1 MQDFEQLTCSRHIS
15 TLGALVTVLAIAIN
29 PFVQQVVVYQLEQ
42 APSPHNATLPVGYL
56 ASPSL
61 AETKGP
67 IYLGLFGMAN
77 YTQTPYCPSTN
88 CTWSPYQTL
97 AVCNQCADLT
107 DHVNF
112 MQAGKQVP
120 SCNETTIQQRQ
131 NCSVALPN
139 GLSLDFIEATGD
151 DDRTLNAS
159 GSLPAVTLDS
169 VGYALANFS
178 MIQVQSGGNITAI
191 ECSLFWCV
199 NTYTARV
206 YNTVFNESLESS
218 WHDASTAQAY
228 GYGDPD
234 TSAPTVYYNITPT
247 SGGIKPHTNINRSK
261 ADVDKVKTRGLPLDF
276 LREDYIVL
284 SDSSQDYYLRTW
296 LGGLLS
302 NNATPNFSPDNAS
315 GDIIELLNY
324 QDLKNITTIFD
335 RLAQYLTVSYRQTA
349 VGSAQA
355 LGIAWGSQT
364 IVRVRWKW
372 LSLPCALVAAS
383 LLFLGAAAVEST
395 RARVPLWK
403 SNALA
408 LVFHG
413 PRELS
418 EYGKRDVAAM
428 EQSSRTL
435 RVRMTSSAD
444 EKGVRLV
451 IT

>member
-42 APSPHNATLPVGYL
+42 APLLYNVTLPVGYL
-56 ASPSL
+56 LSPSL

-67 IYLGLFGMAN
+67 VYLGLFGIAN
-77 YTQTPYCPSTN
+77 PTQTPYCPSTN

-97 AVCNQCADLT
+97 AVCSQCADLT

-120 SCNETTIQQRQ
+120 SCNETIQQGQ
-131 NCSVALPN
+131 NCPVALPN
-139 GLSLDFIEATGD
+139 GLSLGFPGRATGD
-151 DDRTLNAS
+151 YRTLNAS

-178 MIQVQSGGNITAI
+178 MIQEKFVGNITAI

-228 GYGDPD
+228 GYRDPD
-234 TSAPTVYYNITPT
+234 TSIPTVYYNITPPL
-247 SGGIKPHTNINRSK
+247 GGNKSHTNLNRSK
-261 ADVDKVKTRGLPLDF
+261 ADVDKVKTQGLPFDF

-284 SDSSQDYYLRTW
+284 SASLQDSALRTW

-302 NNATPNFSPDNAS
+302 GNATPYQFPDLAS
-315 GDIIELLNY
+315 GDAIELFED
-324 QDLKNITTIFD
+324 QDLKNMTIIFD
-335 RLAQYLTVSYRQTA
+335 RLAQYLTVSYRETA

-355 LGIAWGSQT
+355 LGIAWESQT

-418 EYGKRDVAAM
+418 EYRKRDVAAM
-428 EQSSRTL
+428 EQSARTL
-435 RVRMTSSAD
+435 RVRMTSSTD

-451 IT
+451 IA

>member
-1 MQDFEQLTCSRHIS
+1 
-15 TLGALVTVLAIAIN
+15 
-29 PFVQQVVVYQLEQ
+29 
-42 APSPHNATLPVGYL
+42 
-56 ASPSL
+56 
-61 AETKGP
+61 
-67 IYLGLFGMAN
+67 
-77 YTQTPYCPSTN
+77 
-88 CTWSPYQTL
+88 
-97 AVCNQCADLT
+97 
-107 DHVNF
+107 

-120 SCNETTIQQRQ
+120 SCNEATIQQRQ

-139 GLSLDFIEATGD
+139 GLRLDFSGAMG

-178 MIQVQSGGNITAI
+178 MIQAQSGKTFRGNITAI

-206 YNTVFNESLESS
+206 YNTVFNERLESS

-228 GYGDPD
+228 GYADPD
-234 TSAPTVYYNITPT
+234 TSAPTIYYNITPP
-247 SGGIKPHTNINRSK
+247 SGGIKSHTNINRSK

-284 SDSSQDYYLRTW
+284 SASSQDYDLRTW

-302 NNATPNFSPDNAS
+302 GNATLDVFPDNVS
-315 GDIIELLNY
+315 GDVIELFED
-324 QDLKNITTIFD
+324 QDLKNMTTIFD
-335 RLAQYLTVSYRQTA
+335 RLAQYLTVSYRGTA

-355 LGIAWGSQT
+355 LGIAWESQT

-418 EYGKRDVAAM
+418 EYGERDVAAM
-428 EQSSRTL
+428 EQSARTL
-435 RVRMTSSAD
+435 RVRMMTSSAD
-444 EKGVRLV
+444 EKEVRLV
-451 IT
+451 ITWIP

>member
-1 MQDFEQLTCSRHIS
+1 M
-15 TLGALVTVLAIAIN
+15 
-29 PFVQQVVVYQLEQ
+29 YQLEQ

-56 ASPSL
+56 VSPSL

-67 IYLGLFGMAN
+67 VYLGLFGMAN
-77 YTQTPYCPSTN
+77 PTQTPYCPSNN

-97 AVCNQCADLT
+97 AVCSQYADLT

-120 SCNETTIQQRQ
+120 SCNETIQQGQ
-131 NCSVALPN
+131 NCPVALPN
-139 GLSLDFIEATGD
+139 GLSLGFPQLRTGD
-151 DDRTLNAS
+151 DRTFNAS

-178 MIQVQSGGNITAI
+178 MLQETFFNITAI

-228 GYGDPD
+228 SYRD
-234 TSAPTVYYNITPT
+234 TVYYNITPP
-247 SGGIKPHTNINRSK
+247 SGGIKSHTNVNRSK
-261 ADVDKVKTRGLPLDF
+261 ADVDKVKSQGLPLDF
-276 LREDYIVL
+276 LQEDYIVL
-284 SDSSQDYYLRTW
+284 SASLQDSVLRTW

-302 NNATPNFSPDNAS
+302 GNATPHQFPDLAS
-315 GDIIELLNY
+315 GDAIELFGG
-324 QDLKNITTIFD
+324 QDLKTMTIIFD
-335 RLAQYLTVSYRQTA
+335 RLAQHLTVSYREAA

-355 LGIAWGSQT
+355 LGIAWESQT

-418 EYGKRDVAAM
+418 EYRKRDVAAM
-428 EQSSRTL
+428 EQSARTL
-435 RVRMTSSAD
+435 RVRLTSSTD